1 MSTVVITA
9 IATADAIRAG
19 VLVRGERLAYDLG
32 VFGNRVKAVVAGVED
47 PVELEWPVTVWPRR
61 RR

>member
-1 MSTVVITA
+1 VPSI
-9 IATADAIRAG
+9 
-19 VLVRGERLAYDLG
+19 RGERLAHDLG
-32 VFGNRVKAVVAGVED
+32 VFGNRVKAIVAGVED